1 MADLNPDR
9 SVNCYFCASLVDERD
24 CIGADD
30 YNDNDG
36 GVICGTCVDNP
47 FVTIKALSTKDG
59 FARITL
65 TIGSYVVPN
74 TPEAIE
80 RAKDA
85 LVDDFSSAV
94 KHWEVEQCLEIE
106 QPIKADT
113 TEVPSWIIEDM
124 EMAQDEG

>member
-1 MADLNPDR
+1 MTDINP
-9 SVNCYFCASLVDERD
+9 
-24 CIGADD
+24 
-30 YNDNDG
+30 
-36 GVICGTCVDNP
+36 DNP
-47 FVTIKALSTKDG
+47 FAAIKALSTKDG

-94 KHWEVEQCLEIE
+94 KHWEVEACIE
-106 QPIKADT
+106 VEKPIKAST
-113 TEVPSWIIEDM
+113 NEVPDFIIEDM